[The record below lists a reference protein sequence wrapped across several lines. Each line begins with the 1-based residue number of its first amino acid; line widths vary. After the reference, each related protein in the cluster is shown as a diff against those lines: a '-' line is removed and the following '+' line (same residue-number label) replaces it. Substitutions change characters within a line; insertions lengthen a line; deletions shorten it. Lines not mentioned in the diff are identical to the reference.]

1 MTEFSRTVA
10 AHLTAMLTTSRRRLE
25 AARRHERGS
34 VTLENLLWA
43 ILIVGLVALVGAAIT
58 AFINSKI
65 GQLN

>member
-25 AARRHERGS
+25 IARRDERGS

-43 ILIVGLVALVGAAIT
+43 ILIVGLVALAGAAIT
-58 AFINSKI
+58 TFINSKI

>member
-10 AHLTAMLTTSRRRLE
+10 AHLSAMLTHGRHRLE
-25 AARRHERGS
+25 VARRDERGS

>member
-1 MTEFSRTVA
+1 MTEFSRTVG

-25 AARRHERGS
+25 VARRDERGS

>member
-10 AHLTAMLTTSRRRLE
+10 AHLTAILATSRRRLE
-25 AARRHERGS
+25 VARRDERGS